1 MNKKNIDLH
10 IPEHWK
16 NLFKKATFSSL
27 IDPPIKFITKEIEKN
42 KTICPP
48 YNEIFNAFKYCSF
61 SKTKVVI
68 FGQDPYFQKGV
79 ANGLA
84 FSVRPNKPIPS
95 SLKNIYKEI
104 ENDVGK
110 SKNHD
115 GCLKS
120 WARQGVL
127 LLNSSL
133 TVEESKPGSHSKIGW
148 EIFIRETL
156 KVLQNKRNIVF
167 ILWGNHAK
175 KYLKYIDCKHNLIL
189 LSAHPSPLSA
199 YRGFFGSKHFSQ
211 CNKYLEKH
219 NLDKIIW

>member
-1 MNKKNIDLH
+1 MNKKNIDSH

-16 NLFKKATFSSL
+16 NLFEKATFSSL
-27 IDPPIKFITKEIEKN
+27 IDAPIKFITKEIEKN

-110 SKNHD
+110 SKNRD

-133 TVEESKPGSHSKIGW
+133 TVEESKPGSHSDIGW
-148 EIFIRETL
+148 EIFVKETL
-156 KVLQNKRNIVF
+156 KVLQNK
-167 ILWGNHAK
+167 K
-175 KYLKYIDCKHNLIL
+175 KYSFYFM
-189 LSAHPSPLSA
+189 
-199 YRGFFGSKHFSQ
+199 G
-211 CNKYLEKH
+211 
-219 NLDKIIW
+219 

>member
-1 MNKKNIDLH
+1 MNKKNIDSH
-10 IPEHWK
+10 IQEHWK
-16 NLFKKATFSSL
+16 NLFENATFSSL
-27 IDPPIKFITKEIEKN
+27 IDAPIKFVTKEIEKN

-110 SKNHD
+110 SKNRD

-133 TVEESKPGSHSKIGW
+133 TVEESKPGSHSNIGW
-148 EIFIRETL
+148 DNFIRETL
-156 KVLQNKRNIVF
+156 KVLQKK
-167 ILWGNHAK
+167 K
-175 KYLKYIDCKHNLIL
+175 KYSFYFMGESRK
-189 LSAHPSPLSA
+189 
-199 YRGFFGSKHFSQ
+199 
-211 CNKYLEKH
+211 
-219 NLDKIIW
+219 KIFKIY